1 MYQGNYVLKEISTNP
16 NYILSEKS
24 FDVNVEYNQT
34 NTQTIT
40 NEHKKGNIKVYK
52 IDKDNKKVVLGNV
65 EFKLY
70 SEEFKKI
77 IGTYYTDVNGEL
89 EIKNL
94 RTGNYKLIETKTN
107 KWYNLANDTEIKVEW
122 DKETTKNIENEL
134 KKGQVKVIKVDKD
147 NNEVYNESLGNIDT
161 ELIKTKEL
169 AAGQTM
175 SYTVYLTYN
184 GKEDNYGL
192 TANLIA
198 YKELI
203 KKDRKTLKELILANN
218 NLSQLQTNI
227 GEVATNPEG
236 LIEVQNDTAS
246 TYYFRGSVTNN
257 YVKFANVMFRIV
269 RINEDGS
276 VRLITDN
283 LLDNKAPYKK
293 TVSDIEDAGNVLLST
308 STIKET
314 LDDFYNNTL
323 SDYQKYV
330 VDSNFCSENT
340 YYIEEENKKLFT
352 SYNRVINESTASLSC
367 SGTLEQAKVG
377 LLSIDEAIYAGA
389 SKNGTNTSYY
399 LYNPNITSTWWTL
412 TGSQV
417 LLNNNAVDN
426 FAIGITGEVL
436 SETKITSNQ
445 GIRPVISLD
454 KTVSASGSGTYED
467 PYVIE

>member
-1 MYQGNYVLKEISTNP
+1 
-16 NYILSEKS
+16 
-24 FDVNVEYNQT
+24 
-34 NTQTIT
+34 
-40 NEHKKGNIKVYK
+40 
-52 IDKDNKKVVLGNV
+52 
-65 EFKLY
+65 
-70 SEEFKKI
+70 
-77 IGTYYTDVNGEL
+77 
-89 EIKNL
+89 
-94 RTGNYKLIETKTN
+94 
-107 KWYNLANDTEIKVEW
+107 
-122 DKETTKNIENEL
+122 
-134 KKGQVKVIKVDKD
+134 
-147 NNEVYNESLGNIDT
+147 
-161 ELIKTKEL
+161 
-169 AAGQTM
+169 
-175 SYTVYLTYN
+175 
-184 GKEDNYGL
+184 
-192 TANLIA
+192 
-198 YKELI
+198 
-203 KKDRKTLKELILANN
+203 
-218 NLSQLQTNI
+218 
-227 GEVATNPEG
+227 
-236 LIEVQNDTAS
+236 
-246 TYYFRGSVTNN
+246 
-257 YVKFANVMFRIV
+257 MFRIV

-283 LLDNKAPYKK
+283 LLDIKAPYKK

-367 SGTLEQAKVG
+367 SGTIEQAKVG

>member
-1 MYQGNYVLKEISTNP
+1 
-16 NYILSEKS
+16 
-24 FDVNVEYNQT
+24 
-34 NTQTIT
+34 
-40 NEHKKGNIKVYK
+40 
-52 IDKDNKKVVLGNV
+52 
-65 EFKLY
+65 
-70 SEEFKKI
+70 
-77 IGTYYTDVNGEL
+77 
-89 EIKNL
+89 
-94 RTGNYKLIETKTN
+94 
-107 KWYNLANDTEIKVEW
+107 
-122 DKETTKNIENEL
+122 
-134 KKGQVKVIKVDKD
+134 
-147 NNEVYNESLGNIDT
+147 
-161 ELIKTKEL
+161 
-169 AAGQTM
+169 M

-227 GEVATNPEG
+227 GEVATSSEG
-236 LIEVQNDTAS
+236 LIETQNDTAS

-283 LLDNKAPYKK
+283 LLDDKAPYKK
-293 TVSDIEDAGNVLLST
+293 TVPNIEDAGNVLLST

-314 LDDFYNNTL
+314 LNDFYNNTL

-352 SYNRVINESTASLSC
+352 SYNRIINETTASLSC
-367 SGTLEQAKVG
+367 SGTLEQSKVG

-426 FAIGITGEVL
+426 FAIGITGEIL

>member
-1 MYQGNYVLKEISTNP
+1 MDINKETND
-16 NYILSEKS
+16 L
-24 FDVNVEYNQT
+24 NVRL
-34 NTQTIT
+34 
-40 NEHKKGNIKVYK
+40 V
-52 IDKDNKKVVLGNV
+52 DKDNK
-65 EFKLY
+65 
-70 SEEFKKI
+70 
-77 IGTYYTDVNGEL
+77 
-89 EIKNL
+89 
-94 RTGNYKLIETKTN
+94 
-107 KWYNLANDTEIKVEW
+107 
-122 DKETTKNIENEL
+122 
-134 KKGQVKVIKVDKD
+134 
-147 NNEVYNESLGNIDT
+147 EVYNESLGNIDT

-283 LLDNKAPYKK
+283 LLDDKAPYKK
-293 TVSDIEDAGNVLLST
+293 TVPNIEDAGNVLLST

-314 LDDFYNNTL
+314 LNDFYNNTL

-352 SYNRVINESTASLSC
+352 SYNRVINESTAALSC
-367 SGTLEQAKVG
+367 SGTLEQSKVG

>member
-1 MYQGNYVLKEISTNP
+1 
-16 NYILSEKS
+16 
-24 FDVNVEYNQT
+24 
-34 NTQTIT
+34 
-40 NEHKKGNIKVYK
+40 
-52 IDKDNKKVVLGNV
+52 
-65 EFKLY
+65 
-70 SEEFKKI
+70 
-77 IGTYYTDVNGEL
+77 
-89 EIKNL
+89 
-94 RTGNYKLIETKTN
+94 
-107 KWYNLANDTEIKVEW
+107 
-122 DKETTKNIENEL
+122 
-134 KKGQVKVIKVDKD
+134 
-147 NNEVYNESLGNIDT
+147 
-161 ELIKTKEL
+161 
-169 AAGQTM
+169 
-175 SYTVYLTYN
+175 
-184 GKEDNYGL
+184 
-192 TANLIA
+192 
-198 YKELI
+198 
-203 KKDRKTLKELILANN
+203 
-218 NLSQLQTNI
+218 
-227 GEVATNPEG
+227 
-236 LIEVQNDTAS
+236 
-246 TYYFRGSVTNN
+246 
-257 YVKFANVMFRIV
+257 MFRIV

-283 LLDNKAPYKK
+283 LLDDKAPYKK
-293 TVSDIEDAGNVLLST
+293 TVPNIEDAGNVLLST
-308 STIKET
+308 SNIKET
-314 LDDFYNNTL
+314 LNDFYNNTL

-352 SYNRVINESTASLSC
+352 SYNRIINETTASLSC

>member
-1 MYQGNYVLKEISTNP
+1 MDINKETND
-16 NYILSEKS
+16 L
-24 FDVNVEYNQT
+24 NVRL
-34 NTQTIT
+34 
-40 NEHKKGNIKVYK
+40 V
-52 IDKDNKKVVLGNV
+52 DKDNK
-65 EFKLY
+65 
-70 SEEFKKI
+70 
-77 IGTYYTDVNGEL
+77 
-89 EIKNL
+89 
-94 RTGNYKLIETKTN
+94 
-107 KWYNLANDTEIKVEW
+107 
-122 DKETTKNIENEL
+122 
-134 KKGQVKVIKVDKD
+134 
-147 NNEVYNESLGNIDT
+147 EVYNESLGNIDT

-227 GEVATNPEG
+227 GEVATSSEG
-236 LIEVQNDTAS
+236 LIETQNDTAS

-283 LLDNKAPYKK
+283 LLDDKAPYKK
-293 TVSDIEDAGNVLLST
+293 TVPNIEDAGNVLLST

-314 LDDFYNNTL
+314 LNDFYNNTL

-352 SYNRVINESTASLSC
+352 SYNRIINETTASLSC
-367 SGTLEQAKVG
+367 SGTLEQSKVG

-426 FAIGITGEVL
+426 FAIGITGEIL

>member
-1 MYQGNYVLKEISTNP
+1 MRKKYKTTLLLLAILLLISIGVSISYAHYEKALQNNPNDTLVTSDEYLSINYLDGNYYDI
-16 NYILSEKS
+16 KS
-24 FDVNVEYNQT
+24 FKENDTIVKKIS
-34 NTQTIT
+34 IT
-40 NEHKKGNIKVYK
+40 NVTTKE
-52 IDKDNKKVVLGNV
+52 
-65 EFKLY
+65 LY
-70 SEEFKKI
+70 VTI
-77 IGTYYTDVNGEL
+77 ALMDIN
-89 EIKNL
+89 
-94 RTGNYKLIETKTN
+94 
-107 KWYNLANDTEIKVEW
+107 
-122 DKETTKNIENEL
+122 KETNDLNVRL
-134 KKGQVKVIKVDKD
+134 LDKD

-283 LLDNKAPYKK
+283 LLDDKAPYKK
-293 TVSDIEDAGNVLLST
+293 TVPNIEDAGNVLLST
-308 STIKET
+308 SNIKET
-314 LDDFYNNTL
+314 LNDFYNNTL

-340 YYIEEENKKLFT
+340 YYIEEENKKAVDTLLLNYIWIFIST
-352 SYNRVINESTASLSC
+352 RTAS
-367 SGTLEQAKVG
+367 
-377 LLSIDEAIYAGA
+377 
-389 SKNGTNTSYY
+389 
-399 LYNPNITSTWWTL
+399 
-412 TGSQV
+412 
-417 LLNNNAVDN
+417 
-426 FAIGITGEVL
+426 
-436 SETKITSNQ
+436 
-445 GIRPVISLD
+445 
-454 KTVSASGSGTYED
+454 TYCF
-467 PYVIE
+467 I

>member
-1 MYQGNYVLKEISTNP
+1 MSRL
-16 NYILSEKS
+16 
-24 FDVNVEYNQT
+24 NVRL
-34 NTQTIT
+34 
-40 NEHKKGNIKVYK
+40 V
-52 IDKDNKKVVLGNV
+52 DKDNK
-65 EFKLY
+65 
-70 SEEFKKI
+70 
-77 IGTYYTDVNGEL
+77 
-89 EIKNL
+89 
-94 RTGNYKLIETKTN
+94 
-107 KWYNLANDTEIKVEW
+107 
-122 DKETTKNIENEL
+122 
-134 KKGQVKVIKVDKD
+134 
-147 NNEVYNESLGNIDT
+147 EVYNESLGNIDT

-283 LLDNKAPYKK
+283 LLDNKVPYKK

-352 SYNRVINESTASLSC
+352 SYNRIINETTASLSC
-367 SGTLEQAKVG
+367 SGTLEQSKVG

-426 FAIGITGEVL
+426 FAIGITGEIL

>member
-1 MYQGNYVLKEISTNP
+1 MRKKYKTTLLLLAILLLISIGVSISYAHYEKTLQNNSNDTLVTSDEYLSINYLDGNYYDI
-16 NYILSEKS
+16 KS
-24 FDVNVEYNQT
+24 FKENDTIVKKIS
-34 NTQTIT
+34 IT
-40 NEHKKGNIKVYK
+40 NVTPKELYVTIALMDINKETNDLNVRLV
-52 IDKDNKKVVLGNV
+52 DKDNK
-65 EFKLY
+65 
-70 SEEFKKI
+70 
-77 IGTYYTDVNGEL
+77 
-89 EIKNL
+89 
-94 RTGNYKLIETKTN
+94 
-107 KWYNLANDTEIKVEW
+107 
-122 DKETTKNIENEL
+122 
-134 KKGQVKVIKVDKD
+134 
-147 NNEVYNESLGNIDT
+147 EVYNESLGNIDT

-169 AAGQTM
+169 AAGQTI

-227 GEVATNPEG
+227 GEVATSSEG
-236 LIEVQNDTAS
+236 LIETQNDTAS

-283 LLDNKAPYKK
+283 LLDDKAPYKK
-293 TVSDIEDAGNVLLST
+293 TVPNIEDAGNVLLST

-314 LDDFYNNTL
+314 LNDFYNNTL

-330 VDSNFCSENT
+330 VDSSFCSENT

-352 SYNRVINESTASLSC
+352 SYNRIINETTASLSC
-367 SGTLEQAKVG
+367 SGTLEQSKVG

-426 FAIGITGEVL
+426 FAIGITGEIL

>member
-1 MYQGNYVLKEISTNP
+1 
-16 NYILSEKS
+16 
-24 FDVNVEYNQT
+24 
-34 NTQTIT
+34 
-40 NEHKKGNIKVYK
+40 
-52 IDKDNKKVVLGNV
+52 
-65 EFKLY
+65 
-70 SEEFKKI
+70 
-77 IGTYYTDVNGEL
+77 
-89 EIKNL
+89 
-94 RTGNYKLIETKTN
+94 
-107 KWYNLANDTEIKVEW
+107 
-122 DKETTKNIENEL
+122 
-134 KKGQVKVIKVDKD
+134 
-147 NNEVYNESLGNIDT
+147 
-161 ELIKTKEL
+161 
-169 AAGQTM
+169 M

-227 GEVATNPEG
+227 GEVATSSEG
-236 LIEVQNDTAS
+236 LIETQNDTAS

-283 LLDNKAPYKK
+283 LLDDKAPYKK
-293 TVSDIEDAGNVLLST
+293 TVPNIEDAGNVLLST

-314 LDDFYNNTL
+314 LNDFYNNTL

-330 VDSNFCSENT
+330 VDSSFCSENT

-352 SYNRVINESTASLSC
+352 SYNRIINETTASLSC
-367 SGTLEQAKVG
+367 SGTLEQSKVG

-426 FAIGITGEVL
+426 FAIGITGEIL

-454 KTVSASGSGTYED
+454 KTVSTSGSGTYED

>member
-1 MYQGNYVLKEISTNP
+1 MQMRIVKKIS
-16 NYILSEKS
+16 
-24 FDVNVEYNQT
+24 
-34 NTQTIT
+34 IT
-40 NEHKKGNIKVYK
+40 NVTTKELYVTIALMDINKETNDLNVRLV
-52 IDKDNKKVVLGNV
+52 DKDNK
-65 EFKLY
+65 
-70 SEEFKKI
+70 
-77 IGTYYTDVNGEL
+77 
-89 EIKNL
+89 
-94 RTGNYKLIETKTN
+94 
-107 KWYNLANDTEIKVEW
+107 
-122 DKETTKNIENEL
+122 
-134 KKGQVKVIKVDKD
+134 
-147 NNEVYNESLGNIDT
+147 EVYDESLGNIDT

-283 LLDNKAPYKK
+283 LLDDKAPYKK
-293 TVSDIEDAGNVLLST
+293 TVPNIEDAGNVLLST
-308 STIKET
+308 SNIKET
-314 LDDFYNNTL
+314 LNDFYNNTL

-352 SYNRVINESTASLSC
+352 SYNRIINETTASLSC

-426 FAIGITGEVL
+426 FAIGITGEIL

>member
-1 MYQGNYVLKEISTNP
+1 MDINKETND
-16 NYILSEKS
+16 L
-24 FDVNVEYNQT
+24 NVRL
-34 NTQTIT
+34 
-40 NEHKKGNIKVYK
+40 V
-52 IDKDNKKVVLGNV
+52 DKDNK
-65 EFKLY
+65 
-70 SEEFKKI
+70 
-77 IGTYYTDVNGEL
+77 
-89 EIKNL
+89 
-94 RTGNYKLIETKTN
+94 
-107 KWYNLANDTEIKVEW
+107 
-122 DKETTKNIENEL
+122 
-134 KKGQVKVIKVDKD
+134 
-147 NNEVYNESLGNIDT
+147 EVYNESLGNIDT

-227 GEVATNPEG
+227 GEVATSSEG
-236 LIEVQNDTAS
+236 LIETQNDTAS

-283 LLDNKAPYKK
+283 LLDDKAPYKK
-293 TVSDIEDAGNVLLST
+293 AVPNIEDAGNVILST

-314 LDDFYNNTL
+314 LNDFYNNTL

-352 SYNRVINESTASLSC
+352 SYNRIINETTASLSC
-367 SGTLEQAKVG
+367 SGTLEQSKVG

-426 FAIGITGEVL
+426 FAIGITGEIL